1 MKLNRAKALVE
12 KRKRVVAY
20 LPEEQYDNIIKLSKQ
35 ERLSVSQIIN
45 KKINQI

>member
-1 MKLNRAKALVE
+1 MKLTRAKALAD

-35 ERLSVSQIIN
+35 EKLSVSQIIN
-45 KKINQI
+45 KKINQ

>member
-1 MKLNRAKALVE
+1 MKLIRAKALAD

-35 ERLSVSQIIN
+35 ERLSVSQIIT
-45 KKINQI
+45 KKINQ